1 MKKIVLSSFV
11 VASLLFSVE
20 RNAVAQTVALAANK
34 TEKVAKV
41 AATTYKVDAS
51 QSKVAW
57 NGKKVTGE
65 HNGTINIV
73 GGSFQVAKNKVVGG
87 AVDIDMNSIVNLDI
101 TDKEF
106 NQKLVGH
113 LKSDDFF
120 SAEKHPKATFKITS
134 LTPIKG
140 AKAGAANYTANGN
153 LTIKGIT
160 KPVTFPVSV
169 AVNGNTI
176 TAKSDAVVLDRTKWD
191 IRYGSKSFFANIG
204 DKAIHDDFTVQFNVV
219 AKK

>member
-20 RNAVAQTVALAANK
+20 KGATAQTVALAANK
-34 TEKVAKV
+34 TEKVAK
-41 AATTYKVDAS
+41 AAGTTYKVDAS
-51 QSKVAW
+51 QSKVEW

-65 HNGTINIV
+65 HSGTINV
-73 GGSFQVAKNKVVGG
+73 AGGSFQVAKNKVVGG
-87 AVDIDMNSIVNLDI
+87 SVDIDMNSIVNLDI
-101 TDKEF
+101 ADKEY

-120 SAEKHPKATFKITS
+120 SSEKHPKANFKITS

-160 KPVTFPVSV
+160 KPVSFPVTV
-169 AVNGNTI
+169 ALNGNTI

>member
-1 MKKIVLSSFV
+1 MKKIVLSSLV

-20 RNAVAQTVALAANK
+20 KNATAQTVALAANK
-34 TEKVAKV
+34 TEKVAK
-41 AATTYKVDAS
+41 AAGTTYKVDAA

-57 NGKKVTGE
+57 NGKKVAGE
-65 HNGTINIV
+65 HNGTINIAA
-73 GGSFQVAKNKVVGG
+73 GSFQVEKNKVVAGT
-87 AVDIDMNSIVNLDI
+87 VDIDMNSIVNLDI
-101 TDKEF
+101 ADKEY

-120 SAEKHPKATFKITS
+120 SSEKHPKATFKIAS

-140 AKAGAANYTANGN
+140 AKAGEANYTAKGS

-160 KPVTFPVSV
+160 NPVSFPVNV
-169 AVNGNTI
+169 AVKGNTI
-176 TAKSDAVVLDRTKWD
+176 SAKSDAVVLDRSKWD
-191 IRYGSKSFFANIG
+191 IRYGSKTFFANIG

>member
-1 MKKIVLSSFV
+1 MHMKKIVLSSLV
-11 VASLLFSVE
+11 VASLLFSAE
-20 RNAVAQTVALAANK
+20 NSAAQTLALASAK
-34 TEKVAKV
+34 TEKAVK
-41 AATTYKVDAS
+41 AANTYQVDAT

-57 NGKKVTGE
+57 NGKKVAGE
-65 HNGTINIV
+65 HNGTINIA
-73 GGSFQVAKNKVVGG
+73 GGAFQVEKNKVVGG
-87 AVDIDMNSIVNLDI
+87 TVELDMNSIANLDI
-101 TDKEF
+101 TDKEY

-120 SAEKHPKATFKITS
+120 SAEKHPKATFKISS

-160 KPVTFPVSV
+160 KPVSFPVNV

>member
-11 VASLLFSVE
+11 VASLLFSIDKT
-20 RNAVAQTVALAANK
+20 AAAQTLALAAK
-34 TEKVAKV
+34 TEKVAK
-41 AATTYKVDAS
+41 AAANTYQIDPA

-57 NGKKVTGE
+57 NGKKVAGE
-65 HNGTINIV
+65 HNGTINIAA
-73 GGSFQVAKNKVVGG
+73 GSFQVAKNKVVGG
-87 AVDIDMNSIVNLDI
+87 TVEIDMNSITNLDI
-101 TDKEF
+101 ADKEY

-140 AKAGAANYTANGN
+140 AKAGAANYTAKGN
-153 LTIKGIT
+153 LTIKGISN
-160 KPVTFPVSV
+160 PVSFPVNV
-169 AVNGNTI
+169 ALKGTTI
-176 TAKSDAVVLDRTKWD
+176 TATSDAVVLDRSKWD
-191 IRYGSKSFFANIG
+191 IRYGSKTFFANIG

>member
-20 RNAVAQTVALAANK
+20 KDATAQTVALAAAK
-34 TEKVAKV
+34 TEKVTK
-41 AATTYKVDAS
+41 AAGTPYKVDAA

-65 HNGTINIV
+65 HNGTINIA

-87 AVDIDMNSIVNLDI
+87 SVDIDMNSIVNLDLA
-101 TDKEF
+101 DKEY

-113 LKSDDFF
+113 LKSEDFF

-140 AKAGAANYTANGN
+140 AAAGAANYTANGN

-160 KPVTFPVSV
+160 KPVTFPVNV

-191 IRYGSKSFFANIG
+191 IRYGSKSFFSNIG

>member
-11 VASLLFSVE
+11 VASLLFSIDKT
-20 RNAVAQTVALAANK
+20 AAAQTVALANK
-34 TEKVAKV
+34 TEKVAKT
-41 AATTYKVDAS
+41 AANTYQIDPA

-57 NGKKVTGE
+57 NGKKVAGE
-65 HNGTINIV
+65 HNGTINIAA
-73 GGSFQVAKNKVVGG
+73 GSFQVAKNKVVGG
-87 AVDIDMNSIVNLDI
+87 IVEIDMNSITNLDI
-101 TDKEF
+101 TDKEY

-140 AKAGAANYTANGN
+140 AKAGAANYTAKGN
-153 LTIKGIT
+153 LTIKGISN
-160 KPVTFPVSV
+160 PVSFPVNV
-169 AVNGNTI
+169 AVKGTTI
-176 TAKSDAVVLDRTKWD
+176 TATSDAVVLDRSKWD
-191 IRYGSKSFFANIG
+191 IRYGSKTFFANIG

>member
-1 MKKIVLSSFV
+1 MKKIVLSSLV

-20 RNAVAQTVALAANK
+20 KNATAQTLALNTAK
-34 TEKVAKV
+34 TEKAVK
-41 AATTYKVDAS
+41 AANTYKIDAS
-51 QSKVAW
+51 QSKIAW
-57 NGKKVTGE
+57 NGKKVAGE
-65 HNGTINIV
+65 HSGTINV
-73 GGSFQVAKNKVVGG
+73 AGGAFQVAKNKVVGG
-87 AVDIDMNSIVNLDI
+87 TVEIDMNSIVNQDI
-101 TDKEF
+101 TDKEY

-140 AKAGAANYTANGN
+140 AKAGAANYTAKGN

-160 KPVTFPVSV
+160 NPVSFPVNV
-169 AVNGNTI
+169 AVNGNAI

-191 IRYGSKSFFANIG
+191 IRYNSKTFFSAIG

>member
-1 MKKIVLSSFV
+1 MKKIVLSAFV

-20 RNAVAQTVALAANK
+20 KSASAQSLALATKK
-34 TEKVAKV
+34 TEKAAKA
-41 AATTYKVDAS
+41 AATTYKVDAA

-57 NGKKVTGE
+57 NGKKVAGE
-65 HNGTINIV
+65 HNGTINIAA
-73 GGSFQVAKNKVVGG
+73 GSFQVAKNKVVGG
-87 AVDIDMNSIVNLDI
+87 TIEVDMNSIVNLDI
-101 TDKEF
+101 TDKDY

-120 SAEKHPKATFKITS
+120 SAEKHPKATFKIAS
-134 LTPIKG
+134 LTPVKG
-140 AKAGAANYTANGN
+140 AKAGAANYTAQGN

-160 KPVTFPVSV
+160 NPVSFPVNV
-169 AVNGNTI
+169 AVQGNTI
-176 TAKSDAVVLDRTKWD
+176 TAKSDAVVLDRSKWD
-191 IRYGSKSFFANIG
+191 IRYGSKTFFANIG

>member
-11 VASLLFSVE
+11 VASLLFSFDK
-20 RNAVAQTVALAANK
+20 AAAHIVAADAK
-34 TEKVAKV
+34 TEK
-41 AATTYKVDAS
+41 AAPAAGATYKVDAT

-57 NGKKVTGE
+57 NGKKVAGE
-65 HNGTINIV
+65 HNGTINIAA
-73 GGSFQVAKNKVVGG
+73 GSLQVAKNKVVGG
-87 AVDIDMNSIVNLDI
+87 IIEIDMNSITNLDI
-101 TDKEF
+101 TDKEY

-120 SAEKHPKATFKITS
+120 AAEKHPKATFKIAS
-134 LTPIKG
+134 LSPIKG
-140 AKAGAANYTANGN
+140 AKSGEANYTAKGN

-160 KPVTFPVSV
+160 HPVSFPVAV
-169 AVNGNTI
+169 AVKGNTL
-176 TAKSDAVVLDRTKWD
+176 TAKSDAVVLDRSKWD
-191 IRYGSKSFFANIG
+191 IRYGSKTFFANIG

>member
-1 MKKIVLSSFV
+1 MKKIVLSAFV
-11 VASLLFSVE
+11 VASFLFSAE
-20 RNAVAQTVALAANK
+20 NSAAQTVALGKTK
-34 TEKVAKV
+34 TEKTAK
-41 AATTYKVDAS
+41 AANTVYKVDAA

-57 NGKKVTGE
+57 NGKKVAGE
-65 HNGTINIV
+65 HSGTINIAA
-73 GGSFQVAKNKVVGG
+73 GSFQVAKNKVVGG
-87 AVDIDMNSIVNLDI
+87 TVDIDMNSIVNLDI
-101 TDKEF
+101 ADKEY

-120 SAEKHPKATFKITS
+120 SSEKHPKATFKIAS

-140 AKAGAANYTANGN
+140 AAAGAANYTAKGT

-160 KPVTFPVSV
+160 QPVSFPVNV

-176 TAKSDAVVLDRTKWD
+176 TAKSDAVVLDRSKWD
-191 IRYGSKSFFANIG
+191 IRYGSKTFFANIG